1 MVTCGGGTKRTDSE
15 WVELARQHDITAIQ
29 WALDQTKRSRALEAR
44 KWFRGEA
51 DICDAEQQGV
61 LGVFDAIE
69 KFDTKLSSSFAVYA
83 GWRIKRRIQGYFH
96 NTVFPVRLPSWLHEK
111 RIKFLRHAQSTADL
125 YDLMVKNNVQ
135 PDIARVAAFVTSSPS
150 MDGLTEHEE
159 NPHMFVVIKDR
170 EVPVSAP
177 SDVSES
183 DREINLLNELL
194 DSLPRQ
200 QATLLRQLWRIEPH
214 GKDIADVLRE
224 MNLSVEEGNE
234 IQRNAIIRL
243 RRHPKLK
250 QFARRL
256 KFKAVDELPDF
267 VLIPKTQT
275 KRRSTF

>member
-1 MVTCGGGTKRTDSE
+1 MATCGSGTKRTDSE
-15 WVELARQHDITAIQ
+15 WVELARQHDSTAIQ
-29 WALDQTKRSRALEAR
+29 WALDQTKRSRSLEAR

-111 RIKFLRHAQSTADL
+111 RIKFLRHAQSATEL
-125 YDLMVKNNVQ
+125 YDLMVKNSVQ
-135 PDIARVAAFVTSSPS
+135 PDIARVAAFVTASPS

-159 NPHMFVVIKDR
+159 NPHMFVVLKDR
-170 EVPVSAP
+170 EVPISAP
-177 SDVSES
+177 SDAGEFDGETS
-183 DREINLLNELL
+183 LLNELL

-200 QATLLRQLWRIEPH
+200 QATLLRQLWRIEH
-214 GKDIADVLRE
+214 HDKDIADVLRE
-224 MNLSVEEGNE
+224 MNLTIEEGNE
-234 IQRNAIIRL
+234 IQKKAIMRL

-256 KFKAVDELPDF
+256 KFKTVDELPDF
-267 VLIPKTQT
+267 VLISKSST
-275 KRRSTF
+275 KKRSTF